1 MKSKS
6 FSENKRKVF
15 NGCIAALDNLDCD
28 IKSNNFGSGKI
39 TASMSGGLLS
49 YGHNLEITIETADNK
64 RTKVSVASSSFGIQ
78 VIDWRTN
85 SSNEENFITEL
96 NNLLK

>member
-6 FSENKRKVF
+6 FSENKRTVF
-15 NGCIAALDNLDCD
+15 NGCLTALDNLDCD

-49 YGHNLEITIETADNK
+49 YGNNLEIIVETKDNNK
-64 RTKVSVASSSFGIQ
+64 TKVSITSSSKGIQ
-78 VIDWRTN
+78 VIDWGTN
-85 SSNEENFITEL
+85 SGNEEDFITEL
-96 NNLLK
+96 TNILK